1 MVYVLVR
8 PRGYNLGCILA
19 EPIRVNRSF
28 RHGEKF
34 RWEEFELTVV
44 HSPGHTEYQ
53 MALFTEIDGARV
65 AFTGEAFF
73 PAAAGA
79 PYQLRHNLVSRSQAA
94 RAHLVALRWP
104 AVHSHELVVHVL
116 FALRRWGT
124 RCSFGFR
131 GCWSATP

>member
-1 MVYVLVR
+1 MVDVLER

-19 EPIRVNRSF
+19 EPIRVDRSF

-65 AFTGEAFF
+65 AFTGDAFF

-79 PYQLRHNLVSRSQAA
+79 PYQLRHNLISRSQAA
-94 RAHLVALRWP
+94 GPRAHHGRTSL
-104 AVHSHELVVHVL
+104 HSGGLP
-116 FALRRWGT
+116 FIRT
-124 RCSFGFR
+124 KSSYTSCSR
-131 GCWSATP
+131 LLKAPTYSVR